1 MSRPTPSCPGRQG
14 QADEVSYE
22 AGGAGAGQVWARGKA
37 LPLGEGG
44 VTPRYLHH
52 PHSQHILPL
61 SSPPTHTHTLPHLL
75 RSQPQG
81 LSGLLSPT
89 RIKMDQETWQV

>member
-1 MSRPTPSCPGRQG
+1 MKRVGQG
-14 QADEVSYE
+14 Q
-22 AGGAGAGQVWARGKA
+22 GRCGLGARPSRWGR
-37 LPLGEGG
+37 GG

-89 RIKMDQETWQV
+89 RIKMDQETQQV